1 METFPHPSWDNIVIE
16 FNQLRFTDAE
26 RYNKILNQLGSTC
39 LLTSEEWCLACQ
51 LPSDWFTS
59 SSSNSTA
66 MMPAVPSQF
75 LIPDS
80 NSATPVASTPNEERQ
95 DSVSAAQCR
104 NAHLEP
110 FPFAPLI
117 PRERFSQKI
126 RAFIREPGYIYLQ
139 EGTDAFIRIVG
150 TRVEEIAENQFE
162 RCDPTQIHLP
172 ARIYPTVFFRG
183 AKVFSWSRGYAR
195 NAWVNGIA
203 FSYAGYCQCKR
214 FKWFQDVEKK
224 RLEDKENDEPLDLPP
239 FPKSPAELREHTK
252 RCRLK
257 ELLPEF
263 LQILEVT
270 SRHP

>member
-16 FNQLRFTDAE
+16 FNWLRFTNLE
-26 RYNKILNQLGSTC
+26 RYHKILNQLGSTC
-39 LLTSEEWCLACQ
+39 FLTSEEWCFACQ
-51 LPSDWFTS
+51 LPSDWFSS

-66 MMPAVPSQF
+66 MMPAAPSQF
-75 LIPDS
+75 LILDS
-80 NSATPVASTPNEERQ
+80 NSDACVVSTPNDERQ
-95 DSVSAAQCR
+95 DSVSASQCR

-126 RAFIREPGYIYLQ
+126 RAFPRELGYIYLQ

-150 TRVEEIAENQFE
+150 AGLEEMAENQFE

-172 ARIYPTVFFRG
+172 ACLYPTVFFRG

-195 NAWVNGIA
+195 SAWVNGVA
-203 FSYAGYCQCKR
+203 FAYAGYCQCRR
-214 FKWFQDVEKK
+214 FTWFRDEEMKC
-224 RLEDKENDEPLDLPP
+224 LEDKENDEPLVLAP

-270 SRHP
+270 SRHL